1 VEPFSFVKWKCVII
15 EVPTFK
21 YVAIDMLQVFVPLIL
36 LAIFSLTI
44 FRIDTGK
51 STNTGLNLLAYRL
64 VNAASLMIA
73 YVSLI
78 PIIQES
84 LPPMPGV
91 TLIEILAYML
101 TLPIFLSLL
110 SSLLSYTVTI
120 TEWNNTYLVIRDWV
134 FVIALTISI
143 INAFI
148 IAILFLAYGMKDY
161 RMTNEEPLKYRKKRR
176 IVYKAPKYML
186 FMEKVIKN
194 RPECKIK
201 KM

>member
-78 PIIQES
+78 PIIRES

-110 SSLLSYTVTI
+110 SSMLSYTLTI
-120 TEWNNTYLVIRDWV
+120 TEWNNTYLVLRDWV
-134 FVIALTISI
+134 FLLAFILSI
-143 INAFI
+143 INGVI
-148 IAILFLAYGMKDY
+148 MVILFIGYGMKDY
-161 RMTNEEPLKYRKKRR
+161 RTTNRLPLKPQERRKYT
-176 IVYKAPKYML
+176 YKAPKY
-186 FMEKVIKN
+186 V
-194 RPECKIK
+194 
-201 KM
+201 